1 MYKIQVNLCQ
11 KLFFLQNMGRTCCVQ
26 KLFWMSETMSVHNM
40 FSSGLSLKF
49 SFIEHVTM
57 NNLLSYYG
65 LVDAKMTA
73 SDKDL
78 PVLLSICQ
86 IVFIDEM
93 FEQRLQIMM
102 IERVSVEHSLVV
114 CKIYHYAVN
123 CRQRVHTAY
132 SSERVW

>member
-1 MYKIQVNLCQ
+1 M
-11 KLFFLQNMGRTCCVQ
+11 T
-26 KLFWMSETMSVHNM
+26 
-40 FSSGLSLKF
+40 
-49 SFIEHVTM
+49 
-57 NNLLSYYG
+57 SYTS
-65 LVDAKMTA
+65 AH
-73 SDKDL
+73 
-78 PVLLSICQ
+78 LSICQ

-132 SSERVW
+132 PSEGVDKGPLGLSVSILFNLYEIFCTRWTLKDHYFISLELFYRHLLGIKVHTYTT

>member
-1 MYKIQVNLCQ
+1 
-11 KLFFLQNMGRTCCVQ
+11 
-26 KLFWMSETMSVHNM
+26 
-40 FSSGLSLKF
+40 
-49 SFIEHVTM
+49 M
-57 NNLLSYYG
+57 NDLLSYYG

-132 SSERVW
+132 PSERV